1 MFIRKLFSLL
11 LKLLFIKVN
20 IYFKNHFISLFNYIS
35 FLSLGNNLYLNF
47 PYE

>member
-20 IYFKNHFISLFNYIS
+20 IYFKNHLVKFYLIIFHFFLWEIIYI
-35 FLSLGNNLYLNF
+35 
-47 PYE
+47 

>member
-20 IYFKNHFISLFNYIS
+20 IYFKNHFVKSI
-35 FLSLGNNLYLNF
+35 
-47 PYE
+47 